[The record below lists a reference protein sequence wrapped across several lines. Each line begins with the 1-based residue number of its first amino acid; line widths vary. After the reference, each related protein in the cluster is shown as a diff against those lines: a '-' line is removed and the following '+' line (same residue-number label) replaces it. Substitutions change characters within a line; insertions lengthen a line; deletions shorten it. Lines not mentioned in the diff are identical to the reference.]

1 MKSNSL
7 RSSTL
12 ALAVIALAF
21 AGCSADAASN
31 GGGGF
36 SDPSTSRPGPGTGGS
51 GAAGPGG
58 GSSSP
63 QGAPPGNFG
72 TGGSSGGSGGSSAA
86 GGSAGS
92 GGFVLP
98 GTPGGAAD
106 AGGFA
111 PSPTGN
117 TNVSLGGAQDFGYFR
132 RLLTSNRVP
141 ETKDFDAAGF
151 FAEHHTKLPPPSC
164 GRRVCLQSMM
174 AVMSN
179 LSNGSSCTMLQLGL
193 NSNLVA
199 DPNMRPPLNL
209 AISVDVSGSMNTGGK
224 IDFVR
229 SGLEQLVDG
238 MRDIDKLALITY
250 SDSARLVYP
259 MAEVG
264 LRRAELRTM
273 IRGLVANGGTA
284 LHDGLKLAF
293 EEGLKNKDGAR
304 QNRVLLLSD
313 GQPTVGITATDAILA
328 MSKGYNS
335 EGVGLTTI
343 GVGTDFNPVLMRGLS
358 QQADGNFYFLENAAA
373 VTEVFGD
380 ELSYFTVPVVYDLK
394 LELTAGGQYNFG
406 RAYGSSFWKDN
417 GLLGGRIEV
426 PSVFLAH
433 RKSHADQTPQGGRR
447 GGGSALLV
455 ELMPKR
461 SMDDGSGLQ
470 KADVAAVKVSFRDPT
485 TNQMVTDEVLVN
497 YPHAPWEIPE
507 RGFFQSTQPTD
518 VPIVQKSFV
527 MMNIY
532 TAIEDASRNFHIGDR
547 RMILANLKRLREAV
561 VDYNEEIADQDIVA
575 DIALLDDL
583 MRVLRANGVTDPAE
597 APPPRPNPWPAD

>member
-1 MKSNSL
+1 MNANSL
-7 RSSTL
+7 RTSTL
-12 ALAVIALAF
+12 APTLIALAL
-21 AGCSADAASN
+21 AACSATGDATGGGDPGP
-31 GGGGF
+31 GGGG
-36 SDPSTSRPGPGTGGS
+36 SGAPSRPGTGG
-51 GAAGPGG
+51 AG
-58 GSSSP
+58 GSSFGTP
-63 QGAPPGNFG
+63 MGAPGGPGSFG
-72 TGGSSGGSGGSSAA
+72 TGGSSGGSA
-86 GGSAGS
+86 GSAG
-92 GGFVLP
+92 P
-98 GTPGGAAD
+98 APGGAD
-106 AGGFA
+106 AGAGFS

-117 TNVSLGGAQDFGYFR
+117 TNVSLGGAQDFGYYR
-132 RLLTSNRVP
+132 RLLAAGRIP

-151 FAEHHTKLPPPSC
+151 FAEHHTKLPPPMC

-229 SGLEQLVDG
+229 GGLEQLVDG
-238 MRDIDKLALITY
+238 MRDIDRMALITY
-250 SDSARLVYP
+250 SDSARLIYP

-273 IRGLVANGGTA
+273 IRGLTANGGTA

-293 EEGLKNKDGAR
+293 EEALKHRDGAR

-313 GQPTVGITATDAILA
+313 GQPTVGITATDAIMA

-373 VTEVFGD
+373 VNEVFGD

-394 LELTAGGQYNFG
+394 LELTAGAHYNFG

-417 GLLGGRIEV
+417 ALLGGRIEV

-461 SMDDGSGLQ
+461 STDDGSGLET
-470 KADVAAVKVSFRDPT
+470 ADVATVNVSFRDPA
-485 TNQMVTDEVLVN
+485 TNQTVTDQVVVN
-497 YPHAPWEIPE
+497 YPHAPWTTPE
-507 RGFFQSTQPTD
+507 RGFFQSSD
-518 VPIVQKSFV
+518 VAIVQKSFV

-532 TAIEDASRNFHIGDR
+532 TAIEDASRNFHVGDR

-575 DIALLDDL
+575 DIALLDEL
-583 MRVLRANGVTDPAE
+583 MRVLRANGVVDPAE
-597 APPPRPNPWPAD
+597 IPPPRPNPWPAD

>member
-7 RSSTL
+7 RTSTYAL
-12 ALAVIALAF
+12 ALLALAF
-21 AGCSADAASN
+21 AGCSADGSDA
-31 GGGGF
+31 GGGDPGF
-36 SDPSTSRPGPGTGGS
+36 GTGGS
-51 GAAGPGG
+51 GAASRPGAGGSGSNPMGAAPGPGG
-58 GSSSP
+58 
-63 QGAPPGNFG
+63 PGNSG
-72 TGGSSGGSGGSSAA
+72 TGGSSATGGSGALGMANT
-86 GGSAGS
+86 G
-92 GGFVLP
+92 
-98 GTPGGAAD
+98 AD
-106 AGGFA
+106 AGGFSS
-111 PSPTGN
+111 SPTGN
-117 TNVSLGGAQDFGYFR
+117 TNVSLGGAQDFGYYR
-132 RLLTSNRVP
+132 RLLTAGRIP

-151 FAEHHTKLPPPSC
+151 FAEHHTKLPPPMC

-199 DPNMRPPLNL
+199 DPNNRPPLNL
-209 AISVDVSGSMNTGGK
+209 SISVDVSGSMNTGGK

-229 SGLEQLVDG
+229 NGLEQLVDG

-250 SDSARLVYP
+250 SDSARLIYP

-273 IRGLVANGGTA
+273 IRALTANGGTA

-293 EEGLKNKDGAR
+293 EEGLKNRDGAR

-335 EGVGLTTI
+335 EGVGLTTV

-373 VTEVFGD
+373 VNEVFGD
-380 ELSYFTVPVVYDLK
+380 ELSYFTVPVVFDLK
-394 LELTAGGQYNFG
+394 LELAAGSHYNFG

-417 GLLGGRIEV
+417 ALLGGRIEV

-461 SMDDGSGLQ
+461 SMDDGSGLEM
-470 KADVAAVKVSFRDPT
+470 ADVATVNVSFRDPT
-485 TNQMVTDEVLVN
+485 TNQIVTDQVVVN
-497 YPHAPWEIPE
+497 YPHAPWTTPE
-507 RGFFQSTQPTD
+507 RGFFQSSD
-518 VPIVQKSFV
+518 VAIVQKSFV

-532 TAIEDASRNFHIGDR
+532 TAIEDASRNFYVGDR

-575 DIALLDDL
+575 DIALLDEL
-583 MRVLRANGVTDPAE
+583 MRVLRANGVIDPAE
-597 APPPRPNPWPAD
+597 IPPRPNPWPAD

>member
-1 MKSNSL
+1 MNLNTL

-12 ALAVIALAF
+12 ALALIALAF
-21 AGCSADAASN
+21 SGCASGTSDAGGDNSPGSGTGGTGSPGQA
-31 GGGGF
+31 GGGG
-36 SDPSTSRPGPGTGGS
+36 SGAPGGPGGLGSPGGGVSPAPSGTGGS
-51 GAAGPGG
+51 
-58 GSSSP
+58 
-63 QGAPPGNFG
+63 
-72 TGGSSGGSGGSSAA
+72 GGSSGGSGAA
-86 GGSAGS
+86 LPVGGGGSA
-92 GGFVLP
+92 
-98 GTPGGAAD
+98 AAD
-106 AGGFA
+106 AGAFA

-117 TNVSLGGAQDFGYFR
+117 TNVSLGGAQDFGVYR
-132 RLLTSNRVP
+132 RLLASGRIP

-151 FAEHHTKLPPPSC
+151 FAEHHTKLPPPMC
-164 GRRVCLQSMM
+164 GRRVCVQSMM

-179 LSNGSSCTMLQLGL
+179 LANGSSCTMLQLGL

-199 DPNMRPPLNL
+199 DPTMRPPLNL

-229 SGLEQLVDG
+229 NGLEQLVDG
-238 MRDIDKLALITY
+238 MRDVDKLSLVTY

-273 IRGLVANGGTA
+273 IRALTANGGTA

-293 EEGLKNKDGAR
+293 EEALKVRDGAR

-313 GQPTVGITATDAILA
+313 GQPTVGITATDAIMA

-373 VTEVFGD
+373 VNEVFGD

-394 LELTAGGQYNFG
+394 LELTAGAHYNFG

-417 GLLGGRIEV
+417 ALLGGRIEV

-461 SMDDGSGLQ
+461 SMDDGSGLEM
-470 KADVAAVKVSFRDPT
+470 ADVATVNVSFRDPT
-485 TNQMVTDEVLVN
+485 TNQTVTDQVVVN
-497 YPHAPWEIPE
+497 YPYAPWTTPE
-507 RGFFQSTQPTD
+507 RGFFQSSD

-575 DIALLDDL
+575 DIALLDEL
-583 MRVLRANGVTDPAE
+583 MRVLRTNGVTDPAE
-597 APPPRPNPWPAD
+597 IPPRPNPWPAD

>member
-1 MKSNSL
+1 MSPAPSGTGGSGG
-7 RSSTL
+7 SS
-12 ALAVIALAF
+12 
-21 AGCSADAASN
+21 
-31 GGGGF
+31 
-36 SDPSTSRPGPGTGGS
+36 GTGGS
-51 GAAGPGG
+51 GAALPVGG
-58 GSSSP
+58 G
-63 QGAPPGNFG
+63 G
-72 TGGSSGGSGGSSAA
+72 
-86 GGSAGS
+86 
-92 GGFVLP
+92 
-98 GTPGGAAD
+98 AD
-106 AGGFA
+106 AGAFA

-117 TNVSLGGAQDFGYFR
+117 TNVSLGGAQDFGFYR
-132 RLLTSNRVP
+132 RLLAAGRVP

-151 FAEHHTKLPPPSC
+151 FAEHHTKLPPPMC

-199 DPNMRPPLNL
+199 DPTKRPPLNL

-229 SGLEQLVDG
+229 NGLEQLVDG
-238 MRDIDKLALITY
+238 MRDIDKLALVTY

-273 IRGLVANGGTA
+273 IRALTANGGTA

-293 EEGLKNKDGAR
+293 EEALKSRDGAR

-343 GVGTDFNPVLMRGLS
+343 GVGTDFNPVLMRGLA

-380 ELSYFTVPVVYDLK
+380 ELSYFTVPIVYDLK
-394 LELTAGGQYNFG
+394 LELDRRRPLQLRPRLRLLLLEGQRPARRPHRGAQRVPGPPQVARRPDPAGRPARRRLGPAG
-406 RAYGSSFWKDN
+406 RADAQA
-417 GLLGGRIEV
+417 L
-426 PSVFLAH
+426 
-433 RKSHADQTPQGGRR
+433 DGRR
-447 GGGSALLV
+447 QR
-455 ELMPKR
+455 P
-461 SMDDGSGLQ
+461 
-470 KADVAAVKVSFRDPT
+470 ADRRRRHRQRQLPRPHHQPDRHRPGASST
-485 TNQMVTDEVLVN
+485 TRN
-497 YPHAPWEIPE
+497 APWSIPE
-507 RGFFQSTQPTD
+507 RGFFQSPD

-532 TAIEDASRNFHIGDR
+532 TAIEDASRNFYIGDR

-575 DIALLDDL
+575 DIALLDEL

-597 APPPRPNPWPAD
+597 IPPPRPNPWPAD